1 MRSKVIIVLLICTT
15 WVTASYARKAP
26 AVSDSVLLEY
36 AIAMEGWTY
45 KNLDSTKKYACLI
58 LDNVSPENDP
68 YYYGAAYTGLGY
80 VHMYKNKLNQALSYF
95 KASYGYVQSL
105 GDSSTLSNAYM
116 DFGNIYTEL
125 GNYRKG
131 LEYFLL
137 AEHYIPNDPYWKYY
151 SLAYNNYNIA
161 ETFLDLSDY
170 SNCTKYLEKAE
181 ANALKDTSVDLQH
194 AIKNMR
200 AELLLRNEKL
210 DEAQQYVQLALRQG
224 KEVQDYMEQ
233 ARSLEILAKIYAK
246 KGFHTKAVE
255 LQNEALETA
264 TIFGD
269 QTQITEQQ
277 TALAERLLDKG
288 DANSAYPFIQK
299 AYDYASGTQSLMLIQ
314 KTSEVLAKVLESS
327 GRYKEA
333 ISAFKT
339 FQAINDSISKINLYE
354 SLLVSEREVS
364 LQKNALLQTRMAL
377 QKQMLH
383 QNKMMLLGIVIAL
396 ILSLTFIVILI
407 INGRR
412 RYRAQQQVV
421 EKQKLINQQSELL
434 KKTNQDLV
442 ELNSNKDKLFSV
454 ITHDLKQP
462 FNQTLSL
469 LEILKA
475 YKIDDDDLETL
486 VDQVY
491 DATQE
496 TKDTVDN
503 LLIWSK
509 SQFANIKSNPGPVDV
524 TVLANQMLREF
535 KVSMAQK
542 HISGKLTTDKDAIA
556 FVDPNHL
563 EIILRNLLQN
573 AIKFSEYDSTIEI
586 FSHKNDSVLTLGIKD
601 EGRGMS
607 ADQIEM
613 LFDVN
618 SHFSTPGTL
627 NEKGTG
633 LGMLIVKEYVK
644 ENKGTI
650 YVESAPGKGS
660 TFKINLPLA

>member
-1 MRSKVIIVLLICTT
+1 MRSKVIIALFFCIIRTT
-15 WVTASYARKAP
+15 SARGNTTP
-26 AVSDSVLLEY
+26 QVSDSLLLEY
-36 AIAMEGWTY
+36 AILMEDWTY
-45 KNLDSTKKYACLI
+45 KNLDSTEKYACI
-58 LDNVSPENDP
+58 LLDKVSLANDS
-68 YYYGAAYTGLGY
+68 YYYGAAYSGLAY
-80 VHMYKNKLNQALSYF
+80 VYMYRAQLAEALTYF
-95 KASYGYVQSL
+95 NASYGYVQQY
-105 GDSSTLSNAYM
+105 GDSSDYSDAYM
-116 DFGNIYTEL
+116 NYGNIYTEL

-137 AEHYIPNDPYWKYY
+137 SEKYIPNDPFWKYY

-170 SNCTKYLEKAE
+170 ENCAKYLEKSE
-181 ANALKDTSVDLQH
+181 LNALKDTTVELLH
-194 AIKNMR
+194 AIKNMQ
-200 AELLLRNEKL
+200 AELLLRKNQLE
-210 DEAQQYVQLALRQG
+210 EAQQYVQLAYRQSR
-224 KEVQDYMEQ
+224 EVQDFMEQ
-233 ARSLEILAKIYAK
+233 ARSLEILAKIHAR
-246 KGFHTKAVE
+246 KGQFDKAVE
-255 LQNEALETA
+255 EQTKALEVA
-264 TIFGD
+264 TSFGD
-269 QTQITEQQ
+269 KNQIAEQK
-277 TALAERLLDKG
+277 TLLAQRLME
-288 DANSAYPFIQK
+288 NSEPHKAYPYVK
-299 AYDYASGTQSLMLIQ
+299 EAYDYASGTQSLMLIK
-314 KTSEVLAKVLESS
+314 KTSEVLAQVLESC
-327 GRYKEA
+327 GMYKEA
-333 ISAFKT
+333 IAAFKA
-339 FQAINDSISKINLYE
+339 FQTVNDSVSKINLYE
-354 SLLVSEREVS
+354 SLLVSEREMS
-364 LQKNALLQTRMAL
+364 LQKNTLLKTRMAL

-573 AIKFSEYDSTIEI
+573 AIKFSESDSTIEI
-586 FSHKNDSVLTLGIKD
+586 FSKKENDRLTLGVKD
-601 EGRGMS
+601 QGRGMS
-607 ADQIEM
+607 ADQVEL

-644 ENKGTI
+644 ENNGTI
-650 YVESAPGKGS
+650 DVESTPGIGS
-660 TFKINLPLA
+660 TFKVNLPLA